1 MVRGGGRGVK
11 MDRRSSTL
19 TVESCI
25 IIQTSDRAFMINLF
39 LLKLNLNFTFINLG
53 PSLTLITLNYL
64 ELNMFS
70 PKKIVFFIR
79 NPPNSYIL

>member
-1 MVRGGGRGVK
+1 MRGGRGEDGLK
-11 MDRRSSTL
+11 ILHTL

-39 LLKLNLNFTFINLG
+39 LLKLNFNFTFINLG
-53 PSLTLITLNYL
+53 PSLILITLNYL

-70 PKKIVFFIR
+70 LCPKKIVSFIQ
-79 NPPNSYIL
+79 NPQNLYIL